1 MDPMTMGFF
10 ISLQAAGSLLSWND
24 SKKRMDLMRQGNA
37 LDNAAT
43 QRNIEALALSA
54 ADESLNEM
62 TALQRNLSTQL
73 AVQAARGTG
82 AGGSAASL
90 ASDSVRAAS
99 RDESKRRMN
108 LLAKTTDLRAGK
120 ALSGLEL
127 LSSETKLGQA
137 HNKSLFDMAVA
148 DFSLFALGDKK

>member
-1 MDPMTMGFF
+1 MTMSFF
-10 ISLQAAGSLLSWND
+10 IALQAAGSIVSWND
-24 SKKRMDLMRQGNA
+24 SKKRIDTMRAGNEV
-37 LDNAAT
+37 DNAAT
-43 QRNIEALALSA
+43 QRNIEALGVQA
-54 ADESLNEM
+54 ASESYDEM
-62 TALQRNLSTQL
+62 RQLQQNLSTQL

-82 AGGSAASL
+82 GGGSAASL
-90 ASDSVRAAS
+90 AADSARSVA

-108 LLAKTTDLRAGK
+108 LLAKQTDLRAGK

-148 DFSLFALGDKK
+148 DLSLLTLGK

>member
-10 ISLQAAGSLLSWND
+10 ISLQAAGSILSWND

-37 LDNAAT
+37 VDNAAT
-43 QRNIEALALSA
+43 QRNIEALGVQA
-54 ADESLNEM
+54 AEDSYQEM
-62 TALQRNLSTQL
+62 QQLQKNLSTQL

-82 AGGSAASL
+82 AGGSASAL
-90 ASDSVRAAS
+90 AIESNRAVA

-108 LLAKTTDLRAGK
+108 LLAKQTDLRAGK

-148 DFSLFALGDKK
+148 DLSLLTLGR